1 MQAVVD
7 PFANVPKA
15 IVDLAKW
22 MEKEEYE
29 PLKQLIP
36 NCAEEKRILIDHFG
50 SIETVPLRFQH
61 RTIQMMW
68 CQRMRQSFVKGF
80 YRGTLYSFSA
90 MQYVNVVGELFDK
103 MLDGKVF
110 VELAPTLVEQ
120 FRRADQPNAWAAAFN
135 PLAQWTKSTSLDM
148 PALVFLFLIIPI
160 HRECKAGLATFQRIV
175 AVARKQPAFCAMRDS
190 FLLHVLGSMQD
201 TTLRMIEAAPP
212 KARTEGEACVYEQ
225 FLAKW
230 QWLWSESS
238 GVRLTS
244 VFDTRKNGMLH
255 IYSLDAVADMT
266 LLSTLEDKA
275 EIGLAMLPLSAADHV
290 ANALI
295 RRPSAECKREKK
307 WLPFF
312 LQRSTRGRLSTLI
325 DLRSPNIKR
334 CLNSHLI
341 PFWYTDLLTV
351 WIRAWRAHP
360 LFTTSIFGT
369 IFALLV
375 ETDRPASGTE
385 ALSAASDMSVSNPR
399 CPTVFSAFQKL
410 VLQHADR
417 ILLQMHDQMA
427 VVARVAP
434 PIPQMTLMKPL
445 PWIHEG
451 VPLVLPTSRRRETD
465 EGIIET
471 DFNDPIVYSRVFDT
485 FNNVQA
491 LEKILACP
499 IERLLRVAKA
509 WAHYHPL
516 QPRRALMVTF
526 DTFDDFRAH
535 KPYRN
540 SNERTFRWMTEDAL
554 FPVYAE
560 RFRWTFSCCVPGE
573 SLVVYVNTHTVG
585 RDRDEFEGRVFV
597 CNAVSC
603 VPLFNGCPVC
613 CKIDAPGQRKW
624 CPKCRWVSY
633 CGAIHQRMHFRSEHK
648 ATCDQYAFL
657 TGLPRCPATHLPDAP
672 RIATAAALTTQSL
685 AHASSSS
692 TPLVSHA
699 SVYIEDIDE

>member
-1 MQAVVD
+1 MQISANQ
-7 PFANVPKA
+7 FANVPKA

-50 SIETVPLRFQH
+50 SIETVRLRFGH

-68 CQRMRQSFVKGF
+68 RLRMRKSFIDGF

-90 MQYVNVVGELFDK
+90 MQYVSVVGELFDK
-103 MLDGKVF
+103 MLDGNVF

-120 FRRADQPNAWAAAFN
+120 FKRVDQPNAWAAAFN
-135 PLAQWTKSTSLDM
+135 PLAQWKKSTDLDV

-160 HRECKAGLATFQRIV
+160 HRDCKAGLATFQRIV
-175 AVARKQPAFCAMRDS
+175 AVARKHPAFRAIRDS
-190 FLLHVLGSMQD
+190 FLLHVLDSMQD
-201 TTLRMIEAAPP
+201 TALRMIEAAPP
-212 KARTEGEACVYEQ
+212 EARAEGEACVYEQ

-244 VFDTRKNGMLH
+244 VFDTRKDGKLH
-255 IYSLDAVADMT
+255 IYSLDVAADQS
-266 LLSTLEDKA
+266 LLSTLENKA
-275 EIGLAMLPLSAADHV
+275 KMGLVMLPLSAADHV

-295 RRPSAECKREKK
+295 RRPSAGCTREKN
-307 WLPFF
+307 WLACFADK
-312 LQRSTRGRLSTLI
+312 RTRGRLSTLI
-325 DLRSPNIKR
+325 DLRSPNIAR
-334 CLNSHLI
+334 CLKSHLI
-341 PFWYTDLLTV
+341 PFWYTDLLTA
-351 WIRAWRAHP
+351 WIRTWRAHP
-360 LFTTSIFGT
+360 LFTTSIFGK

-375 ETDRPASGTE
+375 ETDRPASD
-385 ALSAASDMSVSNPR
+385 ASSAMGQRS
-399 CPTVFSAFQKL
+399 FSAFQKL

-417 ILLQMHDQMA
+417 ILKQMHDQMA

-434 PIPQMTLMKPL
+434 PVPQMALLKPL

-451 VPLVLPTSRRRETD
+451 VPLVRPTSRRRETD
-465 EGIIET
+465 EGMLET

-491 LEKILACP
+491 LEKILGCP

-516 QPRRALMVTF
+516 QPRRALMVSF
-526 DTFDDFRAH
+526 DTFDDLCKH

-554 FPVYAE
+554 FPAYAE

-573 SLVVYVNTHTVG
+573 SLVVYVNTHAFG

-633 CGAIHQRMHFRSEHK
+633 CGAFDQRLHFRSEHK

-672 RIATAAALTTQSL
+672 RIAEAAALTTLSS